1 MKPLIEREV
10 TRKKYIAN
18 LDDRTPEQ
26 RVEEEALFIEIKR
39 LEQNERRFK
48 RERDELLRTLAGI
61 DCGLPDVV
69 EDEGLLNLSLEN
81 TKKKLKKGTTGDLDS
96 PTIPLAPFSAPII
109 KRPQTAKNAAFGMEL
124 HSFKPM
130 TRYERHS

>member
-1 MKPLIEREV
+1 MKSLIEREV

-18 LDDRTPEQ
+18 LEDRTPEQ

-69 EDEGLLNLSLEN
+69 EDEGLFSLPLEN
-81 TKKKLKKGTTGDLDS
+81 TKKKFKKGMAGDLDS
-96 PTIPLAPFSAPII
+96 PTTSLAPFSAPITR
-109 KRPQTAKNAAFGMEL
+109 RPQTAKNAAFGTETTL
-124 HSFKPM
+124 L
-130 TRYERHS
+130 